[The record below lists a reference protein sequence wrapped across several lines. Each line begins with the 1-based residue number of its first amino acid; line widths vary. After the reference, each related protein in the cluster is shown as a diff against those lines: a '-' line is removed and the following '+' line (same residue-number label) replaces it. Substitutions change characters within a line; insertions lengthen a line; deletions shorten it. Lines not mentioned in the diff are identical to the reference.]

1 MRQLN
6 MQSAKNTLFFSVILM
21 LLMLSASATA
31 QKKDKHTDKEQAK
44 EEATNLPAVIWRDPG
59 DITSLNLLYGAG
71 GKEHAPDPNG
81 QFTFIKEDMNGTSPK
96 FDIKDDQGV
105 EWKVKLG
112 QEPQSETAANRL
124 MWAAGYFVDEDYY
137 LEQFKVTDIP
147 KLRRGAQ
154 FVTADGTVHAARLK
168 RKVKG
173 IKNLGTW
180 SWFQN
185 PFLDKQEFN
194 GLRVMMALVNNWD
207 LKEINNAVEATQG
220 ERRYMVTDLGASLG
234 KTGGPAARSKSVL
247 KDYESSKFVEKATPE
262 FVDLVM
268 NSRPSVLSAINVP
281 NYTSRSRME
290 AITKHIPRADAKWL
304 GQRLSQLS
312 EEQIRD
318 CFRAAGYTPEEVE
331 GYTEAVRKRI
341 AELIAL

>member
-1 MRQLN
+1 MRQTN
-6 MQSAKNTLFFSVILM
+6 MQSAKTTLFFSAILM

-31 QKKDKHTDKEQAK
+31 QKTDQEKGKERENVA
-44 EEATNLPAVIWRDPG
+44 NLPEVIWRDPG
-59 DITSLNLLYGAG
+59 DVASLNLLYGAG
-71 GKEHAPDPNG
+71 GKEDAPDPNG
-81 QFTFIKEDMNGTSPK
+81 QFTFIKEDMKGTSPK
-96 FDIKDDQGV
+96 FDVKDEQGV

-112 QEPQSETAANRL
+112 QEPQSETAASRL

-137 LEQFKVTDIP
+137 LEQFKVTGMP
-147 KLRRGAQ
+147 KLKRGAQ

-173 IKNLGTW
+173 IKKLGPW
-180 SWFQN
+180 DWFHN

-194 GLRVMMALVNNWD
+194 GLRVMMALLNNWD
-207 LKEINNAVEATQG
+207 LKEINNAIEATRE
-220 ERRYMVTDLGASLG
+220 ERHYMVTDLGASFG

-247 KDYESSKFVEKATPE
+247 KDYESSKFVEKATSE

-268 NSRPSVLSAINVP
+268 NSRPFVISAINVP
-281 NYTSRSRME
+281 NYATRSRME

-304 GQRLSQLS
+304 AQRLSQLS

-318 CFRAAGYTPEEVE
+318 CFRAGGYTPEEVE
-331 GYTEAVRKRI
+331 GYTKAVEKRI
-341 AELIAL
+341 AELTAL

>member
-1 MRQLN
+1 
-6 MQSAKNTLFFSVILM
+6 
-21 LLMLSASATA
+21 
-31 QKKDKHTDKEQAK
+31 
-44 EEATNLPAVIWRDPG
+44 VIWRDSG
-59 DITSLNLLYGAG
+59 DVAALNLLYGVG

-81 QFTFIKEDMNGTSPK
+81 QFTFVKEDMKGTSPK
-96 FDIKDDQGV
+96 FDVKDDQGV

-137 LEQFKVTDIP
+137 LEQFKVTGMP

-154 FVTADGTVHAARLK
+154 FVTADGTVRAARLK

-173 IKNLGTW
+173 VKNLGTW

-185 PFLDKQEFN
+185 PFIDKQEFN
-194 GLRVMMALVNNWD
+194 GLRVMMALLNNWD
-207 LKEINNAVEATQG
+207 LKEINNAIEATQG
-220 ERRYMVTDLGASLG
+220 ERRYMVTDLGASFG

-281 NYTSRSRME
+281 NYQNRAHME
-290 AITKHIPRADAKWL
+290 AITKHIPRPDAKWL
-304 GQRLSQLS
+304 GQRLAQLS
-312 EEQIRD
+312 QEQIRD
-318 CFRAAGYTPEEVE
+318 CFRAAGYTPEEVD
-331 GYTEAVRKRI
+331 GYTRAVQKRI
-341 AELIAL
+341 AELAAL

>member
-1 MRQLN
+1 MRP
-6 MQSAKNTLFFSVILM
+6 AKSRVYLSLM
-21 LLMLSASATA
+21 LMFLALSLSATA
-31 QKKDKHTDKEQAK
+31 QKKDKDTDKEQAK
-44 EEATNLPAVIWRDPG
+44 EKAANLPAVIWRDPG
-59 DITSLNLLYGAG
+59 DVASLNSLYGAG

-96 FDIKDDQGV
+96 FDIKDDEGV

-112 QEPQSETAANRL
+112 QEPQSETAASRL

-137 LEQFKVTDIP
+137 LEQFKVTDMP
-147 KLRRGAQ
+147 KLHRGSQ
-154 FVTADGTVHAARLK
+154 FVTADGTAHAARLK

-173 IKNLGTW
+173 IKKLGTW

-194 GLRVMMALVNNWD
+194 GLRVMMALLNNWD
-207 LKEINNAVEATQG
+207 LKEVNNAIEAAEG
-220 ERRYMVTDLGASLG
+220 ERRYMVTDLGASFG

-247 KDYESSKFVEKATPE
+247 KDYQSSKFIEKATPE

-268 NSRPSVLSAINVP
+268 NSRPSLLSAINVP
-281 NYTSRSRME
+281 NYAVRSRME
-290 AITKHIPRADAKWL
+290 AITKHIPRADTKWL

-331 GYTEAVRKRI
+331 SYTEAVRKRI
-341 AELIAL
+341 AELTAL